1 MRFILSFAYILV
13 NTLYYGLAV
22 ARLSLCGSSLCTAIY
37 YGVACAVKY
46 CVPLG
51 VNHPEGVVVA
61 PEGVVGCLWVK
72 YIVAEGKLIVRNVQL
87 REQCRRKV
95 GL

>member
-22 ARLSLCGSSLCTAIY
+22 ARLSLCGSSLCAAIY

-46 CVPLG
+46 RVPLG
-51 VNHPEGVVVA
+51 VNHSEGVVVA

-72 YIVAEGKLIVRNVQL
+72 YIVAEGKLIVRNAQL
-87 REQCRRKV
+87 REQCRCKV